1 MKTFGKHDLNL
12 MAGYETYYSSGENLG
27 ASRDQY
33 ELSNFPYLNVGP
45 LDLRDNSGSATELSY
60 RSWFGRVAYSFDN
73 RYLFQANIRYD
84 GSSRFHSDYRWGV
97 FPSFSAGWVLS
108 EEAFMENADI
118 NWLSFLK
125 LRASYGTLGNERIT
139 DKDGNAL
146 YYPYQAFINFSD
158 VLFYQ
163 NGTVVPELSA
173 AQWLMPLKISP
184 GKQQVR

>member
-1 MKTFGKHDLNL
+1 MENDPNMIGGYMEGYNTTKLSEERNDSYNITIQGIANYMKTFGKHDLNL

-84 GSSRFHSDYRWGV
+84 GSSRFHSEETDWG
-97 FPSFSAGWVLS
+97 
-108 EEAFMENADI
+108 
-118 NWLSFLK
+118 
-125 LRASYGTLGNERIT
+125 Y
-139 DKDGNAL
+139 
-146 YYPYQAFINFSD
+146 
-158 VLFYQ
+158 
-163 NGTVVPELSA
+163 
-173 AQWLMPLKISP
+173 
-184 GKQQVR
+184 